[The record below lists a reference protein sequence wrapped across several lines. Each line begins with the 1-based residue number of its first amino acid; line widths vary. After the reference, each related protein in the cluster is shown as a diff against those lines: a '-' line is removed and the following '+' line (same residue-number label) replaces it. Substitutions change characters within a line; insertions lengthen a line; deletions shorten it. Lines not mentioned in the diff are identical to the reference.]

1 MHHPAHGSQKEE
13 SRCRRCGGM
22 NLIDNHPEHP
32 CSIPPFKEP
41 ISFPVFPHPAM
52 PSCLH
57 SGYFLSSHFC
67 ILLFCRS
74 NDFLYLCCVK
84 IGISA
89 WQKPQ
94 LRTSFSVAFAL
105 ASHYLRKWLLVP
117 LSRRHCRWK
126 CPPRDASVKDRGTAR
141 ADSPACNILAGGG
154 HTTMGQEAAIQGKR
168 LSCALFLTLRNFA
181 TFR

>member
-32 CSIPPFKEP
+32 YPIPPFKEP

-89 WQKPQ
+89 WQKPPIENII
-94 LRTSFSVAFAL
+94 FSCLCTRLSLSSQMASRAFV
-105 ASHYLRKWLLVP
+105 STT
-117 LSRRHCRWK
+117 
-126 CPPRDASVKDRGTAR
+126 PPVEVSAPR
-141 ADSPACNILAGGG
+141 CI
-154 HTTMGQEAAIQGKR
+154 GKR
-168 LSCALFLTLRNFA
+168 
-181 TFR
+181 